1 MIPLLSPDQI
11 RTADAQC
18 IAKEGITSTDLM
30 ERASKACVHHILELH
45 SAGHF
50 GAPNEVAYVVFM
62 GMGNNGGDGAAIAR
76 LLHAAGIAVRV
87 LRVLHRPQAS
97 PDCELNHQRLVELG
111 VPTGELSATDHGF
124 ALEDHE
130 VVVDAILGAGLSEPV
145 KGWLAEV
152 IEAINATHRP
162 VISIDMPTGLQFEA
176 HHGPGDGAII
186 RASVTLTFEV
196 PKLALLLSDN
206 AAFVGQWYLV
216 DIGLD
221 KEYIRSLPAMHW
233 FLEESDARAL
243 LNERPRFAHKGTF
256 GHALLVAGSRGKM
269 GAAVLATRSA
279 LRSGAGLLTAH
290 VPSDGDVVLQST
302 CPEAMCSLD
311 RDASHLTELPSLDPY
326 NAIGMGPGI
335 GQHADTERVVKNLI
349 QKTSV
354 PIVLDADALNILAGQ
369 PTWMAF
375 LPANTMLTPHPKEFD
390 RLFGSPARSGAER
403 LERAIQQAAKWNA
416 VVVLKGAF
424 TAICAPDGRVFLNP
438 TGGPG
443 MAKGGS
449 GDVLTGLIAGL
460 LAQGCT
466 CLEAAILGVYVHGLA
481 GDLAAEHR
489 GSDGMTAMDI
499 AEAIPEAW
507 KYLRNAS
514 EEAVD

>member
-1 MIPLLSPDQI
+1 MNPLLSPEQI
-11 RTADAQC
+11 RMADAQC
-18 IAKEGITSTDLM
+18 IAQEGITSTELM
-30 ERASKACVHHILELH
+30 ERASKACVKHILELH

-50 GAPNEVAYVVFM
+50 GNPTKLAYVVFM

-76 LLHAAGIAVRV
+76 LLHAACLPVRV
-87 LRVLHRPQAS
+87 LRVLHRPHAS
-97 PDCELNHQRLVELG
+97 PDCALNHQRLAELG
-111 VPTGELSATDHGF
+111 VPCSDLSSTDHRF
-124 ALEDHE
+124 ALDDHE
-130 VVVDAILGAGLSEPV
+130 VVIDAMLGAGLSEPV
-145 KGWLAEV
+145 HGWLAEI
-152 IEAINATHRP
+152 IEAVNVSHRP
-162 VISIDMPTGLQFEA
+162 VIAIDMPSGLFMGA
-176 HHGPGDGAII
+176 NNGPDGGAVISALI
-186 RASVTLTFEV
+186 TLTFEV

-206 AAFVGQWYLV
+206 AAYVGLWQLV

-221 KEYIRSLPAMHW
+221 KAYFRSLPAMHA
-233 FLEESDARAL
+233 LVEEADVRNMLSA
-243 LNERPRFAHKGTF
+243 RPRFAHKGTF

-269 GAAVLATRSA
+269 GAAVLATRAA
-279 LRSGAGLLTAH
+279 LRSGVGLVTAQ
-290 VPSDGDVVLQST
+290 VPADGHVVLQST

-311 RDASHLTELPSLDPY
+311 RDAYHLTELPSLDPY
-326 NAIGMGPGI
+326 NAVGMGPGI
-335 GQHADTERVVKNLI
+335 GQHGDTERVVKNLI
-349 QKTSV
+349 QQTSV

-375 LPANTMLTPHPKEFD
+375 LPASTLLTPHPKEFD

-403 LERAIQQAAKWNA
+403 LERAIQQAARWNA

-424 TAICAPDGRVFLNP
+424 TAICAPDGRVFFNP

-449 GDVLTGLIAGL
+449 GDVLTGLLTGL
-460 LAQGCT
+460 LAQGFT

-481 GDLAAEHR
+481 GDLAAAHK

-499 AEAIPEAW
+499 AESIPEAW
-507 KYLRNAS
+507 KNLRNAS